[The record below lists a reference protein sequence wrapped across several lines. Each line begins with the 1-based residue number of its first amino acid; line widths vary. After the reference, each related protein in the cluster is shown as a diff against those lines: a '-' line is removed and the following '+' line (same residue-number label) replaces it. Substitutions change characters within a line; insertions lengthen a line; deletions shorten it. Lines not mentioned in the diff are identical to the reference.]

1 MPTNADDAPDA
12 THARLQRIEELVMEL
27 DHALAR
33 AARHAQEQDRVIAA
47 LISRA
52 EAIELRLRHA
62 PPAPPAPPDAHDQHP
77 EPTPEP

>member
-1 MPTNADDAPDA
+1 MPTNADDASDA
-12 THARLQRIEELVMEL
+12 THARLKRIEELVMEL

-62 PPAPPAPPDAHDQHP
+62 PPAPPDAHDQHP